1 MKKDTQN
8 INEEPNDPLIGDP
21 RMKGRRWQ
29 IDPYYDDHETFSKIQ
44 KPMKK
49 QKPMPDNKFKRINEF
64 DKWIDTKHNDWD
76 VSYREFYEDVIGEQV
91 NTLTGGVGDTTA
103 PSNVNTKELAIG
115 VQVEMEHTNDPK
127 IATEIA
133 MDHLTEDP
141 EYYTKLVNA
150 GLATEFKPSANSG
163 LGDPTQSFNDKARV
177 GNNSVNGGN
186 MGGTIGKTSNG
197 QVSGRKSDPIIDKTV
212 EIDITE
218 PTYQELNEVR
228 KKKKKRGAKPT
239 NPKLWSRAKS
249 MARSKFDVYP
259 CVPLD
264 SKSLTKNGWK
274 SYEELNKGEL
284 ILTYNI
290 EKDELEWKPI
300 INLNFFENAE
310 LVRMYKPTGFSIKCT
325 PNHKWVVRRGNDYS
339 ITELI
344 ETKDLPKRSRIV
356 MCAELKTENKILLE
370 DFSKFDNWTENVINM
385 SSDQRKAFLAAS
397 IIYDGWDKGTS
408 SKIEGRHTFG
418 FVQKNSDHLD
428 AGLLAA
434 YLSGYYVSV
443 NDRDY
448 ITAASFIR
456 NKKFHSVQNIKFEKV
471 ENEDV
476 WCPTTENNTWVMY
489 QNGLITITGNSAY
502 ANAWA
507 AKWYKKKGGGWR

>member
-1 MKKDTQN
+1 MKNDTQN

-29 IDPYYDDHETFSKIQ
+29 IDPYYDDHKAFSKIQ
-44 KPMKK
+44 KPIKK
-49 QKPMPDNKFKRINEF
+49 QKPMPDNKFKRIDEF
-64 DKWIDTKHNDWD
+64 DKWIDTEHNDWD
-76 VSYREFYEDVIGEQV
+76 VSYREFYEDIIAEQV

-197 QVSGRKSDPIIDKTV
+197 QVNGRRSDPIIDKTV
-212 EIDITE
+212 EIDIIE

-228 KKKKKRGAKPT
+228 KKKKKKGGAKPT

-259 CVPLD
+259 
-264 SKSLTKNGWK
+264 
-274 SYEELNKGEL
+274 
-284 ILTYNI
+284 
-290 EKDELEWKPI
+290 
-300 INLNFFENAE
+300 
-310 LVRMYKPTGFSIKCT
+310 
-325 PNHKWVVRRGNDYS
+325 
-339 ITELI
+339 
-344 ETKDLPKRSRIV
+344 
-356 MCAELKTENKILLE
+356 
-370 DFSKFDNWTENVINM
+370 
-385 SSDQRKAFLAAS
+385 
-397 IIYDGWDKGTS
+397 
-408 SKIEGRHTFG
+408 
-418 FVQKNSDHLD
+418 
-428 AGLLAA
+428 
-434 YLSGYYVSV
+434 
-443 NDRDY
+443 
-448 ITAASFIR
+448 
-456 NKKFHSVQNIKFEKV
+456 
-471 ENEDV
+471 
-476 WCPTTENNTWVMY
+476 
-489 QNGLITITGNSAY
+489 SAY

>member
-1 MKKDTQN
+1 MKNDTQN

-29 IDPYYDDHETFSKIQ
+29 IDPYYDDHKTFSKIQ
-44 KPMKK
+44 KPIKK
-49 QKPMPDNKFKRINEF
+49 QKPMPDNKFKRIDEF
-64 DKWIDTKHNDWD
+64 DKWIDTEHNDWD
-76 VSYREFYEDVIGEQV
+76 VSYREFYEDIIAEQV

-197 QVSGRKSDPIIDKTV
+197 QVNGRRSDPIIDKTV
-212 EIDITE
+212 EIDIIE

-228 KKKKKRGAKPT
+228 KKKKQKKGGAKPT

-259 CVPLD
+259 
-264 SKSLTKNGWK
+264 
-274 SYEELNKGEL
+274 
-284 ILTYNI
+284 
-290 EKDELEWKPI
+290 
-300 INLNFFENAE
+300 
-310 LVRMYKPTGFSIKCT
+310 
-325 PNHKWVVRRGNDYS
+325 
-339 ITELI
+339 
-344 ETKDLPKRSRIV
+344 
-356 MCAELKTENKILLE
+356 
-370 DFSKFDNWTENVINM
+370 
-385 SSDQRKAFLAAS
+385 
-397 IIYDGWDKGTS
+397 
-408 SKIEGRHTFG
+408 
-418 FVQKNSDHLD
+418 
-428 AGLLAA
+428 
-434 YLSGYYVSV
+434 
-443 NDRDY
+443 
-448 ITAASFIR
+448 
-456 NKKFHSVQNIKFEKV
+456 
-471 ENEDV
+471 
-476 WCPTTENNTWVMY
+476 
-489 QNGLITITGNSAY
+489 SAY

>member
-1 MKKDTQN
+1 MKNDTQN

-29 IDPYYDDHETFSKIQ
+29 IDPYYDDHKTFSKIQ
-44 KPMKK
+44 KPIKK
-49 QKPMPDNKFKRINEF
+49 QKPMPDNKFKRIDEF
-64 DKWIDTKHNDWD
+64 DKWIDTEHNDWD
-76 VSYREFYEDVIGEQV
+76 VSYREFYEDIIGEQV
-91 NTLTGGVGDTTA
+91 NALTGGVGDTTA

-197 QVSGRKSDPIIDKTV
+197 QVNGRRSDPIIDKTV
-212 EIDITE
+212 EIDIIE

-228 KKKKKRGAKPT
+228 KKKKKKKGGAKPT

-259 CVPLD
+259 
-264 SKSLTKNGWK
+264 
-274 SYEELNKGEL
+274 
-284 ILTYNI
+284 
-290 EKDELEWKPI
+290 
-300 INLNFFENAE
+300 
-310 LVRMYKPTGFSIKCT
+310 
-325 PNHKWVVRRGNDYS
+325 
-339 ITELI
+339 
-344 ETKDLPKRSRIV
+344 
-356 MCAELKTENKILLE
+356 
-370 DFSKFDNWTENVINM
+370 
-385 SSDQRKAFLAAS
+385 
-397 IIYDGWDKGTS
+397 
-408 SKIEGRHTFG
+408 
-418 FVQKNSDHLD
+418 
-428 AGLLAA
+428 
-434 YLSGYYVSV
+434 
-443 NDRDY
+443 
-448 ITAASFIR
+448 
-456 NKKFHSVQNIKFEKV
+456 
-471 ENEDV
+471 
-476 WCPTTENNTWVMY
+476 
-489 QNGLITITGNSAY
+489 SAY

>member
-1 MKKDTQN
+1 MKNDTQN

-29 IDPYYDDHETFSKIQ
+29 IDPYYDDHKAFSKIQ
-44 KPMKK
+44 KPIKK
-49 QKPMPDNKFKRINEF
+49 QKPMPDNKFKRIDEF
-64 DKWIDTKHNDWD
+64 DKWIDTEHNDWD
-76 VSYREFYEDVIGEQV
+76 VSYREFYEDIIAEQV

-197 QVSGRKSDPIIDKTV
+197 QVSGRRSDPIIDKTV
-212 EIDITE
+212 EIDIIE

-228 KKKKKRGAKPT
+228 KKKKKKGGAKPT

-259 CVPLD
+259 
-264 SKSLTKNGWK
+264 
-274 SYEELNKGEL
+274 
-284 ILTYNI
+284 
-290 EKDELEWKPI
+290 
-300 INLNFFENAE
+300 
-310 LVRMYKPTGFSIKCT
+310 
-325 PNHKWVVRRGNDYS
+325 
-339 ITELI
+339 
-344 ETKDLPKRSRIV
+344 
-356 MCAELKTENKILLE
+356 
-370 DFSKFDNWTENVINM
+370 
-385 SSDQRKAFLAAS
+385 
-397 IIYDGWDKGTS
+397 
-408 SKIEGRHTFG
+408 
-418 FVQKNSDHLD
+418 
-428 AGLLAA
+428 
-434 YLSGYYVSV
+434 
-443 NDRDY
+443 
-448 ITAASFIR
+448 
-456 NKKFHSVQNIKFEKV
+456 
-471 ENEDV
+471 
-476 WCPTTENNTWVMY
+476 
-489 QNGLITITGNSAY
+489 SAY

>member
-1 MKKDTQN
+1 MKNDTQN

-29 IDPYYDDHETFSKIQ
+29 IDPYYDDHKAFSKIQ
-44 KPMKK
+44 KPIKK
-49 QKPMPDNKFKRINEF
+49 QKPMPDNKFKRIDEF
-64 DKWIDTKHNDWD
+64 DKWIDTEHNDWD
-76 VSYREFYEDVIGEQV
+76 VSYREFYEDIIAEQV
-91 NTLTGGVGDTTA
+91 NALTGGVGDTTA

-197 QVSGRKSDPIIDKTV
+197 QVNGRRSDPIIDKTV
-212 EIDITE
+212 EIDIIE

-228 KKKKKRGAKPT
+228 KKKKKKKGGAKPT

-259 CVPLD
+259 
-264 SKSLTKNGWK
+264 
-274 SYEELNKGEL
+274 
-284 ILTYNI
+284 
-290 EKDELEWKPI
+290 
-300 INLNFFENAE
+300 
-310 LVRMYKPTGFSIKCT
+310 
-325 PNHKWVVRRGNDYS
+325 
-339 ITELI
+339 
-344 ETKDLPKRSRIV
+344 
-356 MCAELKTENKILLE
+356 
-370 DFSKFDNWTENVINM
+370 
-385 SSDQRKAFLAAS
+385 
-397 IIYDGWDKGTS
+397 
-408 SKIEGRHTFG
+408 
-418 FVQKNSDHLD
+418 
-428 AGLLAA
+428 
-434 YLSGYYVSV
+434 
-443 NDRDY
+443 
-448 ITAASFIR
+448 
-456 NKKFHSVQNIKFEKV
+456 
-471 ENEDV
+471 
-476 WCPTTENNTWVMY
+476 
-489 QNGLITITGNSAY
+489 SAY

>member
-1 MKKDTQN
+1 MKNDTQN

-29 IDPYYDDHETFSKIQ
+29 IDPYYDDHKAFSKIQ
-44 KPMKK
+44 KPIKK
-49 QKPMPDNKFKRINEF
+49 QKPMPDNKFKRMDEF
-64 DKWIDTKHNDWD
+64 DKWIDTEHNDWD
-76 VSYREFYEDVIGEQV
+76 VSYREFYEDIIAEQV

-163 LGDPTQSFNDKARV
+163 LGDPTQSFNDNARV

-197 QVSGRKSDPIIDKTV
+197 QVNGRRSDPIIDKTV
-212 EIDITE
+212 EIDIIE

-228 KKKKKRGAKPT
+228 KKKKKKKGGAKPT

-259 CVPLD
+259 
-264 SKSLTKNGWK
+264 
-274 SYEELNKGEL
+274 
-284 ILTYNI
+284 
-290 EKDELEWKPI
+290 
-300 INLNFFENAE
+300 
-310 LVRMYKPTGFSIKCT
+310 
-325 PNHKWVVRRGNDYS
+325 
-339 ITELI
+339 
-344 ETKDLPKRSRIV
+344 
-356 MCAELKTENKILLE
+356 
-370 DFSKFDNWTENVINM
+370 
-385 SSDQRKAFLAAS
+385 
-397 IIYDGWDKGTS
+397 
-408 SKIEGRHTFG
+408 
-418 FVQKNSDHLD
+418 
-428 AGLLAA
+428 
-434 YLSGYYVSV
+434 
-443 NDRDY
+443 
-448 ITAASFIR
+448 
-456 NKKFHSVQNIKFEKV
+456 
-471 ENEDV
+471 
-476 WCPTTENNTWVMY
+476 
-489 QNGLITITGNSAY
+489 SAY

>member
-1 MKKDTQN
+1 MKNDTQN

-29 IDPYYDDHETFSKIQ
+29 IDPYYDDHKAFSKIQ
-44 KPMKK
+44 KPIKK
-49 QKPMPDNKFKRINEF
+49 QKPMPDNKFKRIDEF
-64 DKWIDTKHNDWD
+64 DKWIDTEHNDWD
-76 VSYREFYEDVIGEQV
+76 VSYREFYEDIIAEQV

-197 QVSGRKSDPIIDKTV
+197 QVNGRRSDPIIDKTV
-212 EIDITE
+212 EIDIIE
-218 PTYQELNEVR
+218 PVYQELNEVR
-228 KKKKKRGAKPT
+228 KKKKKKGGAKPT

-259 CVPLD
+259 
-264 SKSLTKNGWK
+264 
-274 SYEELNKGEL
+274 
-284 ILTYNI
+284 
-290 EKDELEWKPI
+290 
-300 INLNFFENAE
+300 
-310 LVRMYKPTGFSIKCT
+310 
-325 PNHKWVVRRGNDYS
+325 
-339 ITELI
+339 
-344 ETKDLPKRSRIV
+344 
-356 MCAELKTENKILLE
+356 
-370 DFSKFDNWTENVINM
+370 
-385 SSDQRKAFLAAS
+385 
-397 IIYDGWDKGTS
+397 
-408 SKIEGRHTFG
+408 
-418 FVQKNSDHLD
+418 
-428 AGLLAA
+428 
-434 YLSGYYVSV
+434 
-443 NDRDY
+443 
-448 ITAASFIR
+448 
-456 NKKFHSVQNIKFEKV
+456 
-471 ENEDV
+471 
-476 WCPTTENNTWVMY
+476 
-489 QNGLITITGNSAY
+489 SAY

>member
-1 MKKDTQN
+1 MKNDTQN

-29 IDPYYDDHETFSKIQ
+29 IDPYYDDHKAFSKIQ
-44 KPMKK
+44 KPIKK
-49 QKPMPDNKFKRINEF
+49 QKPMPDNKFKRMDEF
-64 DKWIDTKHNDWD
+64 DKWIDTEHNDWD
-76 VSYREFYEDVIGEQV
+76 VSYREFYEDIIAEQV

-197 QVSGRKSDPIIDKTV
+197 QVNGRRSDPIIDKTV
-212 EIDITE
+212 EIDIIE
-218 PTYQELNEVR
+218 PVYQELNEVR
-228 KKKKKRGAKPT
+228 KKKKKKGGAKPT

-259 CVPLD
+259 
-264 SKSLTKNGWK
+264 
-274 SYEELNKGEL
+274 
-284 ILTYNI
+284 
-290 EKDELEWKPI
+290 
-300 INLNFFENAE
+300 
-310 LVRMYKPTGFSIKCT
+310 
-325 PNHKWVVRRGNDYS
+325 
-339 ITELI
+339 
-344 ETKDLPKRSRIV
+344 
-356 MCAELKTENKILLE
+356 
-370 DFSKFDNWTENVINM
+370 
-385 SSDQRKAFLAAS
+385 
-397 IIYDGWDKGTS
+397 
-408 SKIEGRHTFG
+408 
-418 FVQKNSDHLD
+418 
-428 AGLLAA
+428 
-434 YLSGYYVSV
+434 
-443 NDRDY
+443 
-448 ITAASFIR
+448 
-456 NKKFHSVQNIKFEKV
+456 
-471 ENEDV
+471 
-476 WCPTTENNTWVMY
+476 
-489 QNGLITITGNSAY
+489 SAY